1 MKPNVSVGMVVIP
14 FSPMTLKPVKLC
26 CVMNSDKEEFSEV
39 NSIEGEKTS
48 GVDPIKLALNKAKA
62 YKESIKSNAGLVIE
76 NNGTESNVVDGVKK
90 DVPDSLKIAMEKAKK
105 YKQNKGVEISETNQG
120 NTYGQFELI
129 YFSLSTELNT
139 CEYV

>member
-39 NSIEGEKTS
+39 NYSEGENTS

-90 DVPDSLKIAMEKAKK
+90 DSLKIAMEKAKK

>member
-1 MKPNVSVGMVVIP
+1 
-14 FSPMTLKPVKLC
+14 
-26 CVMNSDKEEFSEV
+26 MNSDKEEFSEV
-39 NSIEGEKTS
+39 NSSEGENTS